1 MPETIG
7 QQLKAAR
14 ERRNLTFAK
23 VTQATHIQAR
33 LLEAMEAD
41 DFEKLPSPVQGR
53 AFLRLYAGFLELSLE
68 DMIARQRQASGE
80 PAPALLSDE
89 SAPNQALAPVEVTN
103 ASETAEEGEVKPA
116 DQSFHLMEKIKG
128 LLLRFR
134 KPLKQSGQLPEP
146 VEPTQLSLPLVD
158 HEPISSSQADPIEAP
173 ADEPEPFPASQAAP
187 VEVPVEEPVE
197 DWQDEPPAPAWRASE
212 LQGSQSIFTSI
223 GQSLRQRR
231 ESLSLTL
238 DEIERHTH
246 VRNHYLQALELG
258 DFDHLP
264 SSVQTRGMLNNY
276 AHFLDMDVDAILLQF
291 AEGLQAQRLERQ
303 PTPVEKARK
312 SKEQLPPKANL
323 PTGMRRYLSMDI
335 LVGGGLILV
344 LIAFAIWGTNQVIKL
359 HSAVTPQS
367 TAQSISE
374 ILAGSSGTATLTPTP
389 SAAGTETVL
398 PTEGVTPIGT
408 IPAAGPG
415 PVQVV
420 VVALREVFLRVTVD
434 GKSQFDGRI
443 TAGAAY
449 SFSGNNQIEVLTG
462 NGAGISILFNQ
473 GNLGPM
479 GRYGEVVDRIYTAN
493 AILNPTPTNTPTK
506 TITPTPTTTPRES
519 PTPSLTKTPLLPPAI
534 TP

>member
-14 ERRNLTFAK
+14 EARNLTFAK
-23 VTQATHIQAR
+23 VTQVTHIQAR

-53 AFLRLYAGFLELSLE
+53 AFLRLYAGFLELSLD
-68 DMIARQRQASGE
+68 DMIARQRQAAGE
-80 PAPALLSDE
+80 PAPAITSKEPVLSQAE
-89 SAPNQALAPVEVTN
+89 APAEVHNGLEDAELEEEVQADKSLP
-103 ASETAEEGEVKPA
+103 
-116 DQSFHLMEKIKG
+116 LMEKIKG

-134 KPLKQSGQLPEP
+134 KPFLQRTQPSGP
-146 VEPTQLSLPLVD
+146 VEPTQLSLPLAD
-158 HEPISSSQADPIEAP
+158 PEPVSTSQTDPIENP
-173 ADEPEPFPASQAAP
+173 AEDPELETSIQADP
-187 VEVPVEEPVE
+187 VEVPVEKFAP
-197 DWQDEPPAPAWRASE
+197 DWQEDPLPPAWRSTE
-212 LQGSQSIFTSI
+212 QPESQRIFASI

-246 VRNHYLQALELG
+246 VRIHYLQALELG

-276 AHFLDMDVDAILLQF
+276 AHFLDMDVDAILMQF

-303 PTPVEKARK
+303 PAPAEKVRGEKAK
-312 SKEQLPPKANL
+312 LPPKADL
-323 PTGMRRYLSMDI
+323 PSGMRRYLSMDI

-344 LIAFAIWGTNQVIKL
+344 LLAFAIWGTNRVINL
-359 HSAVTPQS
+359 RSVVTPQS

-374 ILAGSSGTATLTPTP
+374 ILAGSSGTITLTPTA
-389 SAAGTETVL
+389 SAAGTETVV
-398 PTEGVTPIGT
+398 PTAGVTAIGT
-408 IPAAGPG
+408 VPAAGPG
-415 PVQVV
+415 PVQVT
-420 VVALREVFLRVTVD
+420 VVALQEAYLRVTVD

-443 TAGAAY
+443 SAGTAY
-449 SFSGNNQIEVLTG
+449 SFSGNNQIEVLPG

-479 GRYGEVVDRIYTAN
+479 GRFGEVVDRIYTAT
-493 AILNPTPTNTPTK
+493 AILNPTATTTPTI
-506 TITPTPTTTPRES
+506 TITPTPTITPRES
-519 PTPSLTKTPLLPPAI
+519 PTPTLTNTPLLPPAV